1 MKMKFGQMFDQLKKD
16 GAKIGKLKLRYYTED
31 FRGVHAAAPIK
42 NGDTIIFIPH
52 D

>member
-1 MKMKFGQMFDQLKKD
+1 MFDELKD
-16 GAKIGKLKLRYYTED
+16 NGAKIGKIKLRYYTED

-42 NGDTIIFIPH
+42 NGETIIFIPL